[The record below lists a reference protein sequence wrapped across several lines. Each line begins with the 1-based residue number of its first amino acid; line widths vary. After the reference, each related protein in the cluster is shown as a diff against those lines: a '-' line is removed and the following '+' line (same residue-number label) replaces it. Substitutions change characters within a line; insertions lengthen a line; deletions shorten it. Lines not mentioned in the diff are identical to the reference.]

1 MTTPNRTLYACLL
14 SLSMAAPACWSQV
27 VAPAQDPAPA
37 PASQKH
43 PAPATNARIAR
54 AIAPAQQPGQ
64 KPTAEDRREKAMQTT
79 SNVLKKTGDS
89 ANAAA
94 SNIK

>member
-1 MTTPNRTLYACLL
+1 MTTPKRALTACLL
-14 SLSMAAPACWSQV
+14 GLCMAAPACWSQV
-27 VAPAQDPAPA
+27 VAPAQEPT
-37 PASQKH
+37 PASQK
-43 PAPATNARIAR
+43 PAAPAAKARIAR
-54 AIAPAQQPGQ
+54 TIGHAQQPGQ
-64 KPTAEDRREKAMQTT
+64 KASAEDRREKAMQTT